1 MTTDQRSKRIEEL
14 VDRIV
19 QARDQAQANQR
30 ESSGVVGPLADSIEL
45 RKCESRQQPDD
56 DLTIMSS
63 ISVNPPH
70 RGGSAA
76 QGSIRVRESHSDRG
90 FILTN
95 MGNMLSAAHSCVYA
109 SNGRA
114 SSLVS
119 VLRIWRAHKMWY

>member
-1 MTTDQRSKRIEEL
+1 MT
-14 VDRIV
+14 V
-19 QARDQAQANQR
+19 
-30 ESSGVVGPLADSIEL
+30 
-45 RKCESRQQPDD
+45 
-56 DLTIMSS
+56 TIMSS

-70 RGGSAA
+70 RGGPSAH
-76 QGSIRVRESHSDRG
+76 GSIRVRKSHSVRG

-95 MGNMLSAAHSCVYA
+95 MGYMLSAAHSCVYA